1 MAGRKRNPTK
11 ITKGIGIAV
20 NEILKGNLIVLPTE
34 TVYGLGADATN
45 EEAVLKI
52 YQTKERPLFD
62 PLIVH
67 IKSIKEIKKYAR
79 DIPKEV
85 YKLADAF
92 SPGPITFI
100 VRKKQIIP
108 DIVTSGLESVA
119 IRIPSHPMFQKVL
132 KKCGKPIAAPS
143 ANMFGKISPTTAKDV
158 LKELKG
164 KVNYILDGGMCE
176 IGIESTVV
184 SFLEDN
190 VKILRPGY
198 ITKRDI
204 EKVLRK
210 KVILTRDRTRKG
222 KHKSDIYSPGMLKN
236 HYAPSTPMYLTE
248 NIKDFTEEKR
258 VGILDFSQYENLN
271 EIALNLFSDLRKLDE
286 ENNVYIVAKKVKD
299 SGIGSAI
306 NDRLEKASIGRVK
319 MGKWEIKFIEKR

>member
-1 MAGRKRNPTK
+1 LAGRKRNPTK

-45 EEAVLKI
+45 KKAVLKI
-52 YQTKERPLFD
+52 YETKRRPLFD

-67 IKSIKEIKKYAR
+67 IKSIKEIKKYVR
-79 DIPKEV
+79 NIPKEV
-85 YKLADAF
+85 YKLAEAF

-100 VRKKQIIP
+100 LPKKNTIP
-108 DIVTSGLESVA
+108 DLVTSGLESVA
-119 IRIPSHPMFQKVL
+119 VRIPSHPMFQKVL
-132 KKCGKPIAAPS
+132 KKSGKPIAAPS
-143 ANMFGKISPTTAKDV
+143 ANMFGRISPTTAKDV

-164 KVNYILDGGMCE
+164 KVNFILDGGMCE

-190 VKILRPGY
+190 IKILRPGF

-236 HYAPSTPMYLTE
+236 HYAPATPLYLTE
-248 NIKDFTEEKR
+248 NLKDFEEEKR
-258 VGILDFSQYENLN
+258 VGILDFAQYENLN

-286 ENNVYIVAKKVKD
+286 DNYAYLVAKKVKD

-306 NDRLEKASIGRVK
+306 NDRLEKASVGRVK